1 MLAGTALSCVL
12 FHMVGVATAERC
24 SPRHEGECDADS
36 EFYLSSS
43 DDDMAALSVRS
54 SVHSRRAPES
64 KPPGCFTSLSPDFPA
79 LVKGS
84 ECPRTLA
91 NKSFQFAHE
100 GPVYLESQNSVI
112 FSSNRLGDNENMELL
127 PDSAQFV
134 MISKVDL
141 ATGVVT
147 VLPEEVW
154 NQSIIMANGAF
165 PDPQNPDAVL
175 WCAQGDMS
183 RPSGVIRLNTV
194 NFTVETVIDASPVSE
209 YDGTSFTMDPTAQ
222 FNSPNDIVVDAR
234 SGAILFTDPIYGFFQ
249 DFRPEP
255 QLGNE
260 VWIKRAGDDLPNIS
274 FEAVAAKVAEDFSR
288 PNGIAFD
295 NNYSRVYITD
305 TGFFPGAKTLTTIGV
320 QAFKDTE
327 DHGDLFKASDPLLPR
342 SIYTFDVIRDENEEI
357 VKLSN
362 REFFASSLQGIPD
375 GIKVDC
381 EGRVYTGVAGG
392 VDVYSRDG
400 ILLGKILADSGVSN
414 FVLVPRGKQT
424 ELVMLAETEIQ
435 TVMLNTATC
444 KP

>member
-1 MLAGTALSCVL
+1 MLVGTALSYVL
-12 FHMVGVATAERC
+12 FHMMGVATAERC

-36 EFYLSSS
+36 EFYVSSS

-79 LVKGS
+79 LVNGS
-84 ECPRTLA
+84 ECPRILA
-91 NKSFQFAHE
+91 NKSYQFAHE
-100 GPVYLESQNSVI
+100 GPVYLKNQNSVF

-127 PDSAQFV
+127 PDSAQFI

-175 WCAQGDMS
+175 WLAQGDMS
-183 RPSGVIRLNTV
+183 RPSGVFRLNTV

-209 YDGTSFTMDPTAQ
+209 FDGTSFTMDPTAQ

-255 QLGNE
+255 HLGNG

-274 FEAVAAKVAEDFSR
+274 FEAVAAEVAEDFSR

-305 TGFFPGAKTLTTIGV
+305 TGFFPGAKTITSIGV
-320 QAFKDTE
+320 QGFVETE
-327 DHGDLFKASDPLLPR
+327 DHGDLFKATDPLRPR
-342 SIYTFDVIRDENEEI
+342 SIYMFDVIRDENEEI

-392 VDVYSRDG
+392 VDVYSSDG
-400 ILLGKILADSGVSN
+400 VLLGKILAESGISN

-424 ELVMLAETEIQ
+424 ELVMMAETEIL